1 MDVAGA
7 SRAYHDVT
15 ILPRWKRALTIPIH
29 ASAYGRQAKDIEGLF
44 RPKNKNILAKVVNGE
59 LVPIFAL
66 VKRAFQPQDSTLLPT
81 DETFAHNIG
90 VRWMGAWVNASTEV
104 SYGNNQNE
112 QRGDYQ

>member
-1 MDVAGA
+1 MR
-7 SRAYHDVT
+7 RAARNCT
-15 ILPRWKRALTIPIH
+15 GSLSFPE
-29 ASAYGRQAKDIEGLF
+29 KDIQGLF

-81 DETFAHNIG
+81 DTTFVHNIG
-90 VRWMGAWVNASTEV
+90 VRWMGAWVNASNDGHA
-104 SYGNNQNE
+104 SYENQNHQNE